1 MLMNDYC
8 NGIAYATGYFAN
20 DGKEKYLVVR
30 NLDKW
35 YVENIVKET
44 GYTAYES
51 KHNFDRDG
59 RNQWVIKCKNISELP
74 NLTDIK
80 KLSDFCRAYIEIHG
94 VVDLAN
100 AKDRKGNPI
109 KRLRLRIYGNEE
121 IISYI
126 NKILPAGEKK
136 IQHIKN
142 TVDERYVGQTYA
154 LYYQSKTEILDI
166 LRWIDGNPKNI
177 SVWNNWESILQ
188 RICP

>member
-1 MLMNDYC
+1 MNDYRA
-8 NGIAYATGYFAN
+8 GIAYATGYFAN
-20 DGKEKYLVVR
+20 DGNKKYLVVR

-35 YVENIVKET
+35 YVENIEKESK
-44 GYTAYES
+44 YHAYES
-51 KHNFDRDG
+51 KHNADRDG
-59 RNQWVIKCKNISELP
+59 KVQWVIKARDIHFLTPLSE
-74 NLTDIK
+74 IK
-80 KLSDFCRAYIEIHG
+80 IPQDFCRAYIEIHG

-121 IISYI
+121 IIAYI

-142 TVDERYVGQTYA
+142 TVDERYIGQTYA
-154 LYYQSKTEILDI
+154 LYYQSKTEILNI

-188 RICP
+188 RIYP